1 MTRVPMLAGARLTIV
16 GAPHDAVLLRP
27 PPPGDVVADV
37 TAAVRDALR
46 FPLVGPPLHELTT
59 RGGTATIVVEL
70 PALPLPSA
78 QDDPRMDAI
87 ASAAAELERA
97 GVPLDKQTILIA
109 SGLGRRPGQHEIAA
123 LVRPEFRRRFRGRV
137 IVHDAESPELVPV
150 GERDGV
156 PLRAHPALVET
167 DLVLVVAAAETVLDG
182 GPGTLLRAC
191 GAEAL
196 RATSASSLLRA
207 RDADGWW
214 LALELERVL
223 GERVPVLG
231 VSLVLDLPR
240 IGGAVHGF
248 PDDARS
254 LEAIVDSPLR
264 RPFGVLPRRA
274 RRALMMRVP
283 RTIGTAAAFG
293 GPASVA
299 HAEALVRAIARRS
312 ARIERPLDA
321 IVIGIPPTTATLPRE
336 PPNPVS
342 AAFLGLGLA
351 LRLWRGSFPVVDG
364 GTAILLHRLKRRF
377 AHPTQHPY
385 RELFAPQ
392 LSRDPYAFESA
403 EQRAAVNVKALASYR
418 RGRTCH
424 PLLPFAEWAACRPAL
439 DRLGSVLVAGCRDAT
454 AARMLGF
461 VPVHGVRA
469 ALGMAQEV
477 AGGEARIGF
486 LLSPP
491 YFPIAVETP

>member
-1 MTRVPMLAGARLTIV
+1 
-16 GAPHDAVLLRP
+16 
-27 PPPGDVVADV
+27 
-37 TAAVRDALR
+37 
-46 FPLVGPPLHELTT
+46 TT

-78 QDDPRMDAI
+78 QDDQRMDAI
-87 ASAAAELERA
+87 ASAVAELERA

-109 SGLGRRPGQHEIAA
+109 SGLGRRPRQHEIAA

-248 PDDARS
+248 PYDARS

-321 IVIGIPPTTATLPRE
+321 IVIGIPPPADVSSAVAVRRVGGVPARARPTRVGARRRLPRRDRR
-336 PPNPVS
+336 
-342 AAFLGLGLA
+342 ADAR
-351 LRLWRGSFPVVDG
+351 LRPGPRRARRARDGAGGCRRRGAD
-364 GTAILLHRLKRRF
+364 RL
-377 AHPTQHPY
+377 P
-385 RELFAPQ
+385 
-392 LSRDPYAFESA
+392 
-403 EQRAAVNVKALASYR
+403 ALAA
-418 RGRTCH
+418 
-424 PLLPFAEWAACRPAL
+424 LLP
-439 DRLGSVLVAGCRDAT
+439 DRRRDAVT
-454 AARMLGF
+454 A
-461 VPVHGVRA
+461 VV
-469 ALGMAQEV
+469 
-477 AGGEARIGF
+477 
-486 LLSPP
+486 
-491 YFPIAVETP
+491 